1 MPIPPCHTDILSMV
15 IIHPYISII
24 YLESSPCPQDI
35 PSNIGKP
42 PHTLCPAV
50 FDLLVIITAASLLAN
65 SLHTCVSALWVLYEG
80 NSCALPTRPAGAFS
94 SSYCT
99 YYSQAFFTDVPS
111 ISLDSKLGRLGSL
124 TQGSCCLRLGA
135 VLLRRILDGSSWGQ
149 EFSLFPPHPQLPK
162 GFFIPSLPKN
172 KKKEA
177 RKKTTKK
184 PFDLTTEISI
194 SVQSKDSRAREW
206 PRRW

>member
-1 MPIPPCHTDILSMV
+1 MV

-35 PSNIGKP
+35 PSNIGRP

-50 FDLLVIITAASLLAN
+50 FDLLVIITAASLLAD

-99 YYSQAFFTDVPS
+99 YYSQAFFTDLPS
-111 ISLDSKLGRLGSL
+111 ISLDSKLGRLGSFDTRILLLETWGRAVATDPRRVKLGPRVLSLPTPPPVTKGVLHSEL
-124 TQGSCCLRLGA
+124 TQK
-135 VLLRRILDGSSWGQ
+135 
-149 EFSLFPPHPQLPK
+149 P
-162 GFFIPSLPKN
+162 
-172 KKKEA
+172 KKK
-177 RKKTTKK
+177 RSKKKK
-184 PFDLTTEISI
+184 LQRNPLISPP
-194 SVQSKDSRAREW
+194 KSRSQFNLRTRVPGNGPDGGSENG
-206 PRRW
+206 